1 MAVVFDKPS
10 LWQRIVP
17 IFQGF
22 DGPLMFGVLLM
33 AACGLMTMYSVGF
46 DHGTRFSS
54 HGRNMILAAG
64 VLFLVAQV
72 PPQRL
77 MALAVPM
84 YTLGLALLLA
94 VFLFGISKKGAQRWL
109 NVAW

>member
-64 VLFLVAQV
+64 VLGSQTDNSPLTPTQKTEPLQPETLYHPTAD
-72 PPQRL
+72 RC
-77 MALAVPM
+77 AHAVLP
-84 YTLGLALLLA
+84 L
-94 VFLFGISKKGAQRWL
+94 
-109 NVAW
+109 